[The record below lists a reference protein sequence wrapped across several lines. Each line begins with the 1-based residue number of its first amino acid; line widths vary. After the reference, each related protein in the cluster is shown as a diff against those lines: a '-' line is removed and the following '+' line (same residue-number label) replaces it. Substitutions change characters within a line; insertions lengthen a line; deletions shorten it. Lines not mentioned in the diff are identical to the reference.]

1 MDKTDRYTVKAD
13 HPVFKRI
20 DKYNLTFDEM
30 TKLVIEL
37 RSFNYDNIK
46 IEKNEKKC

>member
-20 DKYNLTFDEM
+20 DKYNLNFDEM
-30 TKLVIEL
+30 TELVIEL
-37 RSFNYDNIK
+37 RSFNYENLK
-46 IEKNEKKC
+46 VERTK